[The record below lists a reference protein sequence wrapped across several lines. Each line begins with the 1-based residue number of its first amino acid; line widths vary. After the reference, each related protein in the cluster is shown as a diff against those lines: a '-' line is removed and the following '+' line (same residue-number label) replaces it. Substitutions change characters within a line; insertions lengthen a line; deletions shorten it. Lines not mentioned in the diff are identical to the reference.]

1 MLLIYTHQLTNR
13 IHYTF
18 NLIFKSILGID
29 YKITIDE
36 KELRIHNGGKISYS
50 KKNVSDEIFFP
61 CDELLFEKGIRKIN
75 SLPTDPFALAFF
87 LVSRYEEYFPFLPDK
102 YDRFSATQ
110 SMVHQKGLL
119 QKPTINI
126 LANEIR
132 EKILERYPDFVFPE
146 KKYLFRPTI
155 DIDNAYAYLGKN
167 LARTFGGYTR
177 AILKGDWNDFRQ
189 RRKVLS
195 AQLNDPYDT
204 YSIQKEIHIKYN
216 LNPIYFFL
224 LGNWGKYDK
233 NIPHNSPLM
242 IALVNYLSENAET
255 GIHPSFASNAKPEKI
270 KIEKERLE
278 KITGN
283 SITKSRQH
291 FLMLKFPDTYRHL
304 IAAGIKEDYTM
315 GYADETGF
323 RAGIC
328 TPFKWYDLE
337 KEEETKL
344 TIHPF
349 AIMDGTLNNYLK
361 LSPNKAIEKAAQII
375 SEIKKVNGEFILIW
389 HNETFSDWREWKGW
403 KNVYEEIIK
412 LAI

>member
-1 MLLIYTHQLTNR
+1 MLLIYTHQLSSR
-13 IHYTF
+13 VYYTF
-18 NLIFKSILGID
+18 NLIFSSILGID
-29 YKITIDE
+29 YEITTDE
-36 KELRIHNGGKISYS
+36 EKFRMHNGEKISYS
-50 KKNVSDEIFFP
+50 KKIVSDEIFFP
-61 CDELLFEKGIRKIN
+61 CDELLFEKGIRKIS

-87 LVSRYEEYFPFLPDK
+87 LSSRYEEYLPFVPDK
-102 YDRFSATQ
+102 YGRFPATQ
-110 SMVHQKGLL
+110 SISYQKGIL
-119 QKPTINI
+119 QKPIINR

-132 EKILERYPDFVFPE
+132 EKILKRYLDFVFPR
-146 KKYLFRPTI
+146 KKYSFQPTV

-167 LARTFGGYTR
+167 FVRILGGYAR
-177 AILKGDWNDFRQ
+177 SIIKGDWDDFKERK
-189 RRKVLS
+189 KVLS
-195 AQLNDPYDT
+195 NKRNDPYDT
-204 YSIQKEIHIKYN
+204 YSLQKLIHRKYN

-224 LGNWGKYDK
+224 LGDWAKYDK
-233 NIPHNSPLM
+233 NVPHNSQLM
-242 IALVNYLSENAET
+242 HDLIKNLNTDAQI
-255 GIHPSFASNAKPEKI
+255 GIHPSFASNSKPEKI

-278 KITGN
+278 TTTN
-283 SITKSRQH
+283 SSITKSRQH
-291 FLMLKFPDTYRHL
+291 FLILKFPNTYRNL

-315 GYADETGF
+315 GYADEIGF

-361 LSPNKAIEKAAQII
+361 LTPDKAIERTAQII

-389 HNETFSDWREWKGW
+389 HNETLSDWREWKGW